1 MLEPLT
7 KLTSNKVKFKWTEVE
22 QRTFK
27 SIILTVD
34 CNNLLAY
41 PGFNKLFEIHTYSS
55 NFQIEAVIIQ
65 EVNTIAFYSRK
76 LNRTQKG
83 YTVTET

>member
-34 CNNLLAY
+34 CNTLLSY
-41 PGFNKLFEIHTYSS
+41 PDFNKLFEIHTYFS
-55 NFQIEAVIIQ
+55 NFQIGAVIIQ
-65 EVNTIAFYSRK
+65 EVKTIAFYSRK